1 MPSGK
6 TIKIQPF
13 LSGKSPQNWLL
24 PIPDLHRYPACATS
38 FGLGWYSDGCFHLK
52 NRLPKAINCHMY
64 HHWNM
69 LLNLLKPKSIV
80 GSGWYGPPQHFTF
93 HHWVYKYLLV
103 IPPQK
108 IYPTIHQSSKPNSSL
123 LFPFH
128 LKIPDGKLDVMYI
141 CISHSWSYKALFC
154 TQVFPKTVIYV
165 IHVGIAALCVFICIC
180 WTYYLKIVC
189 SWIWVVVNIM
199 CKVTI

>member
-6 TIKIQPF
+6 TIKNQPF

-80 GSGWYGPPQHFTF
+80 GSGWYGPPQHITF

-103 IPPQK
+103 IPPKNLPNHSPIQRTK
-108 IYPTIHQSSKPNSSL
+108 FFLVLPISSQDTRWKTWCNVHLYISFLVVQSSVLHSSFSQNTSCNWNVSL
-123 LFPFH
+123 PCV
-128 LKIPDGKLDVMYI
+128 K
-141 CISHSWSYKALFC
+141 S
-154 TQVFPKTVIYV
+154 PKTSTHSFY
-165 IHVGIAALCVFICIC
+165 
-180 WTYYLKIVC
+180 
-189 SWIWVVVNIM
+189 
-199 CKVTI
+199 